1 MGASKKEPAVHEP
14 VRMCVICRERHP
26 KRELA
31 RYVCP
36 RSGRGGAPLGESG
49 SDGLIP
55 DPDQVLPG
63 RGFYICG
70 KADCRMKFE
79 KAQVGLKKKCKG
91 ETL

>member
-1 MGASKKEPAVHEP
+1 MHNHDTGPAPQGP
-14 VRMCVICRERHP
+14 VRMCVICRERLP
-26 KRELA
+26 KGELE

-36 RSGRGGAPLGESG
+36 KSERGGAPGRESG

-55 DPDQVLPG
+55 DPAQVLPG

-70 KADCRMKFE
+70 KAECRMKFE
-79 KAQVGLKKKCKG
+79 KAQFGLKKKCKG